1 MVAPQGLI
9 KVGVGVVLVMHCGG
23 KHPTILDCTS
33 NLTVSYSLNNLNF
46 NMFNNITFTFDILF
60 NYKHIM
66 ASMLSNPNDFNKK
79 S

>member
-1 MVAPQGLI
+1 MLFDTLGFIGYMVAPQGLI

-46 NMFNNITFTFDILF
+46 KMFNNITFTFDI
-60 NYKHIM
+60 
-66 ASMLSNPNDFNKK
+66 
-79 S
+79 